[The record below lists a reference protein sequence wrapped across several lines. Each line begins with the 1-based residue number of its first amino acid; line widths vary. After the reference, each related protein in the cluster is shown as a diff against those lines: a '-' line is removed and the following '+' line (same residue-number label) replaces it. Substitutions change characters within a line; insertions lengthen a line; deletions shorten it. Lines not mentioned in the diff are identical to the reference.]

1 MTTLTCDKLCSF
13 LETGQDEIADDV
25 KARKQEYTD
34 LQETPKDFMH
44 LQLAL
49 WIFIAIRLICVL
61 HGTADE
67 QHGAKMFLREHQ
79 VLSVQMSTR

>member
-1 MTTLTCDKLCSF
+1 M
-13 LETGQDEIADDV
+13 GQDEIAEDV

-34 LQETPKDFMH
+34 LQETQKNFMH

-49 WIFIAIRLICVL
+49 WKFIFNAITKKMWLIHVL
-61 HGTADE
+61 YGTADE

-79 VLSVQMSTR
+79 VPSVQTNTKQ